1 MNAWQHFRK
10 ANVKGEEPPEIYSD
24 QVSKSRKYQRI
35 LILLVIF
42 FSLLAANLDAPGPE
56 AGNALQILR
65 GILFGLFLFYVYA
78 MVRLLVR
85 ITQLEKEV

>member
-78 MVRLLVR
+78 MARLLVR